1 MIPFITKRSCY
12 IILLI
17 ILLMAVFT
25 LNCSKRDT
33 GGTFEMGLNK
43 NAQDRVVRALL
54 DKFGQDAK
62 PRIEKGVTQVANRW
76 KPNDGSEDE
85 FERFCLEN
93 FSTIS
98 VETEAIFQRFQENLE
113 SYYGNLHRISRRFN
127 WALQVDIGKVY
138 PVDYLFANLDPFAHS
153 SDDFFQTKI
162 AFAALLN
169 YPLETLEI
177 MNTQGMQWSRKK
189 WAEVRLA
196 EAFMNRVPST
206 VEQKRS
212 ETYTKADDY
221 ISNYNIFM
229 HHLLNDA
236 GNRLFPEGLKLISHW
251 GLRDELKAQYANP
264 EGFAR
269 QKMIREVM
277 QRIILEQ
284 IPEEVINSPEYDWN
298 PYTNKVLKAGTSE
311 EVNVQTEPNTRYR
324 HILDIYHAE
333 KLLDPYYPHAPS
345 LIDRRFKIDREMSE
359 ADVENLLK
367 AVLTAPVLKDI
378 AALIQ
383 TRVGRPLEPFD
394 IWYNGF
400 KPQSEFKEEQLDKI
414 VSKQY
419 PTVETF
425 QRDLP
430 YILRKLGFAPE
441 KAEFLAEHIKVDPS
455 RGAGHASGA
464 MMASDDA
471 HLRTRI
477 PPGGMKYK
485 GFNIA
490 VHELGHNVEQV
501 FSLNEIDYYTLNGV
515 PNTAFT
521 EAFAFVFQSRDMGI
535 LGLQGENND
544 SEKLR
549 ALNDMW
555 ATFEIS
561 GVALTDMYMWRWMY
575 ENPDATPEQL
585 KDAVVNITK
594 NIWNEYFAP
603 VLGIKDQILLAIYS
617 HIVDGG
623 MYTPDY
629 PLGHIISFQIE
640 EYLKGHSLAT
650 QMERMC
656 KLGRLTPQV
665 WMQQSVGEKI
675 SVEPL
680 KSAAEKAVTEKK
692 MKE

>member
-1 MIPFITKRSCY
+1 MAKQIKYLSPV
-12 IILLI
+12 LLS
-17 ILLMAVFT
+17 FT
-25 LNCSKRDT
+25 FLISFFGCT
-33 GGTFEMGLNK
+33 GQNSEGRTEMGLNETSK
-43 NAQDRVVRALL
+43 NKITTILVG
-54 DKFGQDAK
+54 KFGVSAK
-62 PRIEKGVTQVANRW
+62 EKIQKGVDQSGSRW
-76 KPNDGSEDE
+76 EPADGSEAK
-85 FERFCLEN
+85 FEEFCLKN
-93 FSTIS
+93 FSNTPE
-98 VETEAIFQRFQENLE
+98 ETEAIFQRFQENLE
-113 SYYGNLHRISRRFN
+113 SYYGNLHKISRRFN

-153 SDDFFQTKI
+153 SNDFFQTKI
-162 AFAALLN
+162 AFSALLN
-169 YPLETLEI
+169 FPLESLDT
-177 MNTQGMQWSRKK
+177 MNDEGMQWSRKK

-196 EAFMNRVPST
+196 EEFMNRVPST
-206 VEQKRS
+206 AEQKRS

-229 HHLLNDA
+229 HHLLND
-236 GNRLFPEGLKLISHW
+236 NSDRLFPEGLKLISHW

-264 EGFAR
+264 EGFPR
-269 QKMIREVM
+269 QQMIEEVM
-277 QRIILEQ
+277 KRIIMEQ
-284 IPEEVINSPEYDWN
+284 IPETVINNPDFDWN
-298 PYTNKVLKAGTSE
+298 PYNNTVFKSGTSD
-311 EVNVQTEPNTRYR
+311 EVGIQTEPNTRYK

-345 LIDRRFKIDREMSE
+345 LINRRFKLDREISE
-359 ADVENLLK
+359 TDMESLLK

-378 AALIQ
+378 AAMIQ
-383 TRVGRPLEPFD
+383 NRLGRPLEPFD

-400 KPQSEFKEEQLDKI
+400 KPRSKYNEEQLDKI
-414 VSKQY
+414 VGKQY
-419 PTVETF
+419 PDVETF
-425 QRDLP
+425 QKDLP
-430 YILRKLGFAPE
+430 YILRKLGFSPD
-441 KAEFLAEHIKVDPS
+441 KAEFLAAHIKVDPS

-464 MMASDDA
+464 MMVSDDA

-477 PPGGMKYK
+477 PTGGMKYK

-521 EAFAFVFQSRDMGI
+521 EAFAFVFQSRDMEI
-535 LGLQGENND
+535 LGLQGES
-544 SEKLR
+544 SESENLR
-549 ALNDMW
+549 ALNDLW

-561 GVALTDMYMWRWMY
+561 GVALTDMYMWHWLY

-594 NIWNEYFAP
+594 KVWNDYFAS
-603 VLGIKDQILLAIYS
+603 VLGMKDQILLAIYS

-650 QMERMC
+650 EMERMC

-665 WMQQSVGEKI
+665 WMQQAVGEKI

-680 KSAAEKAVTEKK
+680 LSAAKKAVGGEQD
-692 MKE
+692 